1 VGFGTGVLPFPSYHT
16 SALQVGG
23 LYGVKRSPA
32 RYCSRLIAGLR
43 SFHTDTGLDDAAFDS
58 TQLGRVLRG
67 IRRDAGA
74 LKRRLRIPITLPILA
89 SILSAL
95 RSLAGVSDRDRVALS
110 AAYAVA

>member
-1 VGFGTGVLPFPSYHT
+1 MASNGLRPGTVRGSF
-16 SALQVGG
+16 
-23 LYGVKRSPA
+23 
-32 RYCSRLIAGLR
+32 AGLR

-74 LKRRLRIPITLPILA
+74 LERRLRIPITLPILA
-89 SILSAL
+89 SIPSAL